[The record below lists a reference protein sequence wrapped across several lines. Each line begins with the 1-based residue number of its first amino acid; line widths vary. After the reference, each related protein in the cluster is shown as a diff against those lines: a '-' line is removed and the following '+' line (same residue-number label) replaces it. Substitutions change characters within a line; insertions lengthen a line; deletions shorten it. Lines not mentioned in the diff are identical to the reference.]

1 MPTPLTGITTPT
13 YGPDTW
19 DDLADM
25 AAALELLGLVAFPS
39 EGARD
44 AALPNPRDGQAAYVA
59 GPTGGV
65 SIHTA
70 TGWRYLA
77 WREPSAPQ
85 EPTP

>member
-1 MPTPLTGITTPT
+1 MG
-13 YGPDTW
+13 
-19 DDLADM
+19 
-25 AAALELLGLVAFPS
+25 ER
-39 EGARD
+39 E
-44 AALPNPRDGQAAYVA
+44 AAYVA